1 MAESVLAFL
10 RDQPVIALFL
20 TIGFG
25 CLLARVR
32 VVGVEL
38 GAVAGTL
45 LVSLFLGSQGFRI
58 SPAAQAVGFALF
70 IFSVGYQAGPRFIEA
85 LKANGWRYLALSVVV
100 CAIGLITAL
109 IAGSLLAMPPGG
121 TAGLLSGSLTTT
133 PMLAAAQEAVRSGI
147 ATLPAGSDSDRVIA
161 TIGTT
166 YAITYIVGMLG
177 IIVAVRLMPRIA
189 GVDLPTAAAAMDG
202 GSRTQP
208 VQIQARGYRVTNDEL
223 CRQSATELARRFW
236 DGFSIAHLRRSQ
248 QWLPITPEERL
259 QHGDEIYVVGDATLF
274 QRGISQLG
282 EEISVAS
289 DVELSADA
297 RQVIV
302 TQGSAVSRPLGNLNL
317 ARGHGILVTGLR
329 RDALSLPLSP
339 EVVLQRGDVLTV
351 VGSNRALAALP
362 ALVGPLEAEAME
374 TDMTTFAFGIAFGTA
389 IGLLAITVA
398 GTPIGLGTAGGLLA
412 SGVLVGWL
420 NNLRPSTGK
429 FPEAAR
435 WILMEF
441 GLLIF
446 ICGVGLQSGSQV
458 VETLREAG
466 PWLVVAALAVVSIPV
481 LCGYLFGRHVL
492 KLPPVLLMGALTGA
506 MTSGPALSLLIAEAK
521 SSAPAL
527 GYTGTYAFSSIIM
540 TIIGTLVMAF

>member
-20 TIGFG
+20 TIGCG
-25 CLLARVR
+25 CLLAHVR
-32 VVGVEL
+32 IAGVEL

-109 IAGSLLAMPPGG
+109 IGGRLLAMPPGG

-147 ATLPAGSDSDRVIA
+147 ATLPAGSDSDQVIA

-177 IIVAVRLMPRIA
+177 IIAAVRLMPRIA
-189 GVDLPTAAAAMDG
+189 GVDLAAAAATIDV
-202 GSRTQP
+202 GSRTRP

-223 CRQSATELARRFW
+223 CKQSVAELARRFW

-248 QWLPITPEERL
+248 QWVPITPEERL
-259 QHGDEIYVVGDATLF
+259 RHGDEIYVVGDATLF
-274 QRGISQLG
+274 QRGIGQLG
-282 EEISVAS
+282 EEISVAP
-289 DVELSADA
+289 DVELAADA
-297 RQVIV
+297 RQVVV
-302 TQGSAVSRPLGNLNL
+302 TQGSAVSQPLGNLNL

-374 TDMTTFAFGIAFGTA
+374 TDMTAFAFGIALGTA

-420 NNLRPSTGK
+420 NNLRPHTGK

-466 PWLVVAALAVVSIPV
+466 PWLIVAALVVVSTPV
-481 LCGYLFGRHVL
+481 LGGYLFGRYVL

-527 GYTGTYAFSSIIM
+527 GYTGTYAFSSIFM
-540 TIIGTLVMAF
+540 TIIGTLIMAF

>member
-1 MAESVLAFL
+1 MVESVLAFL

-20 TIGFG
+20 TIGCG
-25 CLLARVR
+25 CLLARIR
-32 VVGVEL
+32 IFGVEL

-45 LVSLFLGSQGFRI
+45 LVSLLLGSQGFRI

-85 LKANGWRYLALSVVV
+85 LKANGWRYLALSIVV
-100 CAIGLITAL
+100 CAIGLIAAL
-109 IAGSLLAMPPGG
+109 IGGSLLAMPAGG
-121 TAGLLSGSLTTT
+121 TAGLLSGALTTT

-147 ATLPAGSDSDRVIA
+147 ASLPAGSDPDQVIA

-177 IIVAVRLMPRIA
+177 IILAVRLMPRIA
-189 GVDLPTAAAAMDG
+189 GVDLPAAAAVMDG
-202 GSRTQP
+202 DSRAQP
-208 VQIQARGYRVTNDEL
+208 VQIQARGYRITNDDL
-223 CRQSATELARRFW
+223 CRQSISELAHRFW
-236 DGFSIAHLRRSQ
+236 DGFAIAHLRRAQ
-248 QWLPITPEERL
+248 QWLPLTPEGRL
-259 QHGDEIYVVGDATLF
+259 QHGDELYVLGDATLF
-274 QRGISQLG
+274 QRGIGQLG
-282 EEISVAS
+282 EEISVAP
-289 DVELSADA
+289 DVDLAAAA

-302 TQGSAVSRPLGNLNL
+302 SQRSAVSQPLGDLNL
-317 ARGHGILVTGLR
+317 ARGHGIIVTGLR
-329 RDALSLPLSP
+329 RDDLGLPLSP
-339 EVVLQRGDVLTV
+339 DIVLQRGDVLTV

-362 ALVGPLEAEAME
+362 QLIGPLEPEAME
-374 TDMTTFAFGIAFGTA
+374 TDMTTFAFGIALGTA

-412 SGVLVGWL
+412 SGILVGWL

-435 WILMEF
+435 WVLMEF

-458 VETLREAG
+458 VATLREAG
-466 PWLVVAALAVVSIPV
+466 PWLLVAALVVVSMPV
-481 LCGYLFGRHVL
+481 LGGYLFGRLVL

-527 GYTGTYAFSSIIM
+527 GYAGTYAFSSIIM
-540 TIIGTLVMAF
+540 TIIGTLMMAF